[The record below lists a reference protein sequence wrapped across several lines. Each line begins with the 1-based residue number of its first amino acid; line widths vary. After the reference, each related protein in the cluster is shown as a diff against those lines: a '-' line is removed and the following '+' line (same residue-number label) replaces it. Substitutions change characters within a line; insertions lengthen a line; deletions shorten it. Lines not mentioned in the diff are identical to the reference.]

1 MPGKGD
7 ASAVSEG
14 SLDVQPASIQD
25 ERSDLENETFARR
38 LAPNADRY
46 LKVTTSLCPECVATG
61 DYGSMRIP
69 MVVFEED
76 GEIRLAKE
84 CDEHGT
90 IRDVYWS
97 DADLYYK
104 AHEWGEFDNHLDS
117 AHVSPDQGGITC
129 PTDCG
134 LCPLHKTHTGLGN
147 ITVTNRCDLNCW
159 YCFFYAQEDDPIYEP
174 TIDQIREMVRSMTS
188 EEPIGNNAIQIT
200 GGEPTMRD
208 DIVEVVE
215 AISNEVD
222 HIQLNTHSGR
232 LAHNV
237 ELAHDLRE
245 AGVNTIY
252 TSFDGVTPETNAKN
266 FWETP
271 AAIRTYREAD
281 LATVLVPTLIG
292 GHNMDEVGDI
302 IRFAAANSE
311 TIRGVNF
318 QPVSLVGRM
327 PDNKRHEQRVTI
339 PDAIHAIEDQ
349 TDGQI
354 PADAWYPIPSVLPI
368 SDFSQT
374 WNAAPLYEL
383 SNHFACGMATYV
395 YEEGN
400 SLVPITEFFEVGPF
414 LKAIRE
420 ISERFDEP
428 LSSLEKARVGARLAW
443 ELYQAIDR
451 TAEPDDVHIGRW
463 LLEGLT
469 AGTYE
474 GLVEFHENSLFLG
487 MMHFMDPYN
496 YDVDRVERC
505 DIHYAMPDGRVIP
518 FCAYNVLPGLYRDV
532 THEQY
537 SVTAEEWSNRD
548 YTSMTDAD
556 SPDTTRL
563 HSEMVTGQ
571 EEDEEFL
578 REGPGIY
585 GYDVKRRRTLGEAE
599 KEEIE
604 ETYRRAIEDL
614 EPV

>member
-1 MPGKGD
+1 MATAHNV
-7 ASAVSEG
+7 AS
-14 SLDVQPASIQD
+14 
-25 ERSDLENETFARR
+25 R
-38 LAPNADRY
+38 LAPENAAIV
-46 LKVTTSLCPECVATG
+46 KETTSLCPDCVAEHQY
-61 DYGSMRIP
+61 DDMRIP
-69 MVVFEED
+69 MVVYEAD

-84 CDEHGT
+84 CDEHGV

-97 DADLYYK
+97 DADLYYR
-104 AHEWGEFDNHLDS
+104 AQEWGESANHLDS
-117 AHVSPDQGGITC
+117 SHVTPDGPISC

-134 LCPLHKTHTGLGN
+134 LCPLHKSHTGLGN
-147 ITVTNRCDLNCW
+147 ITVTNRCDLSCW

-174 TIDQIREMVRSMTS
+174 TKDQIREMVRSMTS
-188 EEPIGNNAIQIT
+188 EDPIGNNAIQIT

-215 AISNEVD
+215 AIAEEVD

-232 LAHNV
+232 LAHDE
-237 ELAHDLRE
+237 ELANDLSG

-252 TSFDGVTPETNAKN
+252 TSFDGVSPETNAKN
-266 FWETP
+266 FWEMP
-271 AAIRTYREAD
+271 EAIRTYRD
-281 LATVLVPTLIG
+281 SGMATVLVPTLIG
-292 GHNMDEVGDI
+292 GQNMDEVGDI
-302 IRFAAANSE
+302 IRFAAANSG

-327 PDNKRHEQRVTI
+327 PDHKRKEQRVTI
-339 PDAIHAIEDQ
+339 PDAIHAIEAQ

-354 PADAWYPIPSVLPI
+354 TADAWYPIPSVLPV
-368 SDFSQT
+368 SEFSQT
-374 WNAAPLYEL
+374 WNGSPLYEL

-395 YEEGN
+395 YEDGDE
-400 SLVPITEFFEVGPF
+400 LVPITDFFEVGPF
-414 LKAIRE
+414 MQALRE
-420 ISERFDEP
+420 IAETFDEP
-428 LSSLEKARVGARLAW
+428 LSTVEKTRVGARLTR

-451 TAEPDDVHIGRW
+451 SAEPDGVHIGRW

-496 YDVDRVERC
+496 YDVDRVQRC

-518 FCAYNVLPGLYRDV
+518 FCAYNVLPGLYRDA

-537 SVTAEEWSNRD
+537 SATAEEWSKRD
-548 YTSMTDAD
+548 YASLTDAE

-563 HSEMVTGQ
+563 RSEMVTGRD
-571 EEDEEFL
+571 EDEEFL

-585 GYDVKRRRTLGEAE
+585 GYDVKRRRTLDEDE
-599 KEEIE
+599 KERIR
-604 ETYRRAIEDL
+604 ETYRSAIEDF